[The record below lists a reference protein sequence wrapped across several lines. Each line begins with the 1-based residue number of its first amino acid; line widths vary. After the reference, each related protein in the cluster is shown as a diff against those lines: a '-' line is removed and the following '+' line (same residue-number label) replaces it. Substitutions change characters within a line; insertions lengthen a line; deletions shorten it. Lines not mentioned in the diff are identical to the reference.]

1 MPSLAALARRLRV
14 FPIRDLNPTRI
25 TPYVTFLLIAANVLV
40 YFAWQPHTTAEADAE
55 FLYQRAAVACE
66 ITTRTP
72 ITSAALSAGTCTPAR
87 SAPVFPGKSIA
98 LSIMVSM
105 FLHGSW
111 MHLLGNMLFLSGSI
125 PLDPVSGQLVEGGIK
140 EQTTRVM
147 ENIKALLAAAGA
159 DFRHVV
165 RTTVFMIDLG
175 EFAAMNDIY
184 ASYFAAPYPARSTVQ
199 VAKLPRD
206 VRVEIDVIAVL
217 P

>member
-1 MPSLAALARRLRV
+1 
-14 FPIRDLNPTRI
+14 
-25 TPYVTFLLIAANVLV
+25 
-40 YFAWQPHTTAEADAE
+40 
-55 FLYQRAAVACE
+55 
-66 ITTRTP
+66 
-72 ITSAALSAGTCTPAR
+72 
-87 SAPVFPGKSIA
+87 
-98 LSIMVSM
+98 
-105 FLHGSW
+105 
-111 MHLLGNMLFLSGSI
+111 MLFRS
-125 PLDPVSGQLVEGGIK
+125 EGGVK

-175 EFAAMNDIY
+175 EFATMNEIY